1 VGRDPLLRR
10 IETTAL
16 TICAATAVIALLVA
30 AEPMRTALAV
40 LAGGALV
47 GVSYWLIASSASAI
61 AESLAGAVD
70 GAPARRPSV
79 VWTVV
84 KLAARYALLAL
95 LAYVMI
101 ARLRLPPLGLLAGVS
116 SIVAAAS
123 IEAIRSLVKTN
134 S

>member
-1 VGRDPLLRR
+1 VRRDPLLRR
-10 IETTAL
+10 IETAAM
-16 TICAATAVIALLVA
+16 TICAATAAIALLVA
-30 AEPMRTALAV
+30 RERVLTALAV

-47 GVSYWLIASSASAI
+47 GVSYWLIASSARAI
-61 AESLAGAVD
+61 ADSLTPGGDAGV
-70 GAPARRPSV
+70 RTPSL

-84 KLAARYALLAL
+84 KLGARYALLAL